1 MQQRRRAERALDRR
15 VRGPRPVLVPAAPAL
30 LMLLP
35 LLLVVLLVVFVLCLL
50 GFGRIVASEIELPNM
65 FVNLV

>member
-1 MQQRRRAERALDRR
+1 
-15 VRGPRPVLVPAAPAL
+15 
-30 LMLLP
+30 MLLP
-35 LLLVVLLVVFVLCLL
+35 LLLVVILLIFVGVFVLCLL